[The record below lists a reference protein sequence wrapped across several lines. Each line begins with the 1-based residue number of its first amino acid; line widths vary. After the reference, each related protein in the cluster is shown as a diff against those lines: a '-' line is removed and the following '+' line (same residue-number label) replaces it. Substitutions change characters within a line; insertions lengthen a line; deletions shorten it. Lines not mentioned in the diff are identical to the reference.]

1 MRIAILLSSLF
12 IAACATS
19 NTTDL
24 KRMSTA
30 EVCYFGMVEPEK
42 QQMAM
47 DEVRRRN
54 DDCNQH
60 SAEIAKIRDLE
71 ARAGA
76 NPGGANPMEGS
87 GSGAQRSGSMGRGY

>member
-1 MRIAILLSSLF
+1 MRLAILLSSLF

-30 EVCYFGMVEPEK
+30 EVCYYGMVEPDK
-42 QQMAM
+42 QQVAL

-54 DDCNQH
+54 DDCNKH
-60 SAEIAKIRDLE
+60 SEEITKIRDLE

-76 NPGGANPMEGS
+76 NPAGTNPTEGM
-87 GSGAQRSGSMGRGY
+87 GSGAQRSGGMGRGY

>member
-42 QQMAM
+42 QQMAL
-47 DEVRRRN
+47 DEVRRRD
-54 DDCNQH
+54 DDCSKH

-71 ARAGA
+71 TRAGGNATGA
-76 NPGGANPMEGS
+76 NPTES
-87 GSGAQRSGSMGRGY
+87 GGAQRSGGMGRGY